1 MSQPQQSA
9 QFSGAMTLLRD
20 CVGGEAGQSLL
31 IVSEPEGS
39 GFYDDAAPKLTA
51 AAGRFMGM
59 RVYQT
64 ESECFLATAEDRTLL
79 MDTLS
84 GFDHIVFFSRV
95 GDQIRF
101 NADKDMPSATMC
113 YTLDLEALTSAF
125 GTACYQ
131 GMCAIK
137 QVIENAIQAA
147 RHIHASC
154 PMGTDYHGYPLSPKG
169 GSAEV
174 RIKRFPM
181 LVPRPIP
188 AAGFSGSVAL
198 NRFLVGTGSRFYQ
211 PYHLLLNSTVLAH
224 VENNRILYFS
234 GPDDEVRRV
243 REHYTHVSHL
253 YGIDPMFVHSWHAG
267 IHPACH
273 FPLQAET
280 DLMRWSGTAFGNPR
294 ILHFHTCGDYAPGE
308 ISWNIL
314 DPTIKLDG
322 LAIWDNGMLHPE
334 RLPGIE
340 PVLECH
346 PHLLALY
353 RNPHRDVGMDSLAEG
368 WLGDP
373 NA

>member
-1 MSQPQQSA
+1 MSPKEQSA

-64 ESECFLATAEDRTLL
+64 QSECFLATADDRALL
-79 MDTLS
+79 LDTLR

-101 NADKDMPSATMC
+101 SADKDMPSSTMC

-125 GTACYQ
+125 GTACYH

-137 QVIENAIQAA
+137 EVIEQAIVS
-147 RHIHASC
+147 ASHVHLQC
-154 PMGTDYHGYPLSPKG
+154 PMGTDYAGHPVWPTGHST
-169 GSAEV
+169 EV

-181 LVPRPIP
+181 LVPRPVP
-188 AAGFSGSVAL
+188 AEGFRGTVAL

-211 PYHLLLNSTVLAH
+211 PYHLTMNSTVLAH
-224 VENNRILYFS
+224 VEDNQILYFT
-234 GPDDEVRRV
+234 GDKEEVRRV

-253 YGIDPMFVHSWHAG
+253 YGIDPLYVHSWHAG
-267 IHPACH
+267 IHPGCH
-273 FPLQAET
+273 FQSQAEA
-280 DLMRWSGTAFGNPR
+280 DIMRWSGTAFGNPR
-294 ILHFHTCGDYAPGE
+294 ILHFHTCGNYAPGE

-314 DPTIKLDG
+314 DPTIRLDG
-322 LAIWDNGMLHPE
+322 VAIWDQGMLRPE
-334 RLPGIE
+334 RLPGVE
-340 PVLECH
+340 PVLDCH
-346 PHLLALY
+346 PHLLELY
-353 RNPHRDVGMDSLAEG
+353 RNPHRDVGMQSL
-368 WLGDP
+368 
-373 NA
+373 